1 MENIV
6 IRKVIAVI
14 IFVIILSGCQTEY
27 PRDLVEIDLVADG
40 DNPKQAIDLLDGLRT
55 TARNYSDRD
64 KYYYELLK
72 IKANDKAYIK
82 HTSDSMIIE
91 IIDYYEGIGDK
102 NLLPMAYYYGGRVY
116 RDLGDAP
123 QALEYFQKCMDNPLL
138 SAELRSVLFLQIGD
152 LYMKQNAYDLAI
164 DTHNKS
170 YEYCREVGDS
180 SGMVYALVELGHI
193 YKCIEKYDSAKVV
206 YENAFELSKQIG
218 NDERLIPMLHTQL
231 TLLHLLNNDIE
242 KARIS
247 YEYCREHHSP
257 VDSNLMDVI
266 SQRYYVK
273 IGNNDSI
280 RFYSYKLLINQDVL
294 DNELAYR
301 QLMLLSRKDHD
312 IDAAISYMDSFLC
325 YKDSVVQIEDAQN
338 VRNLNATY
346 NYYSK
351 ERENRRLEDE
361 GRRWQMGAI
370 VGGFSAVILS
380 ALVIILILNNRRKKA
395 ELELTRQKIKE
406 VETLMAEREAQQQ
419 HRHEELSE
427 AMARLRSSEI
437 YRELIDIQRGVSMR
451 KTFRDSDW
459 VAVSKAVNEAYP
471 LFDVTLNKFQYKL
484 SKKEYR
490 MSLMLKMQ
498 FSNTFIAKMCCMAE
512 NSVTSMRTRLY
523 KKVFLREGDSMAW
536 DTFITSL

>member
-1 MENIV
+1 MENIG
-6 IRKVIAVI
+6 IQKIIAI
-14 IFVIILSGCQTEY
+14 IISIMVLSGCQTEY

-72 IKANDKAYIK
+72 IKANDKANIK

-91 IIDYYEGIGDK
+91 IIDYYEGVGDK

-116 RDLGDAP
+116 RNLGDAP
-123 QALEYFQKCMDNPLL
+123 EALTYFQKCMDNPLL
-138 SAELRSVLFLQIGD
+138 SAELRSLLYLQMGE
-152 LYMKQNAYDLAI
+152 LYVSQNAFDLAKL
-164 DTHNKS
+164 TYMKS
-170 YEYCREVGDS
+170 YEYCYEVGDS
-180 SGMVYALVELGHI
+180 VGMVYALTDMGYI
-193 YKCIEKYDSAKVV
+193 YECTKQYNQAKGAYKSALEIANAIDDIRVRSVV
-206 YENAFELSKQIG
+206 YSQLS
-218 NDERLIPMLHTQL
+218 MVY
-231 TLLHLLNNDIE
+231 LNTGDNQEAKRYLDL
-242 KARIS
+242 
-247 YEYCREHHSP
+247 CRESHHPDDNVLIESIASLYYSKVGN
-257 VDSNLMDVI
+257 VDSVKAHIKKALMRGRVYDKV
-266 SQRYYVK
+266 Y
-273 IGNNDSI
+273 
-280 RFYSYKLLINQDVL
+280 
-294 DNELAYR
+294 AYR
-301 QLMLLSRKDHD
+301 QLMLLSRQDHD

-361 GRRWQMGAI
+361 RRRWQMRAA

-406 VETLMAEREAQQQ
+406 VETLMAERETQQQ

-498 FSNTFIAKMCCMAE
+498 FPNTFIAKMCCMAE